1 VALPFFDLP
10 TLDIGIPLQPFGII
24 VATGVLIGAE
34 ILRRYGF
41 RHAIEDEDIRSLTMW
56 VIVTGFIGAHVLD
69 ILMYEQDRLAAEGPI
84 LLLKMWD
91 GISSYGGFV
100 GGIAGLLFWIWWKR
114 MTPGLLCDTATIG
127 LLPAFS
133 IGRIGCTVVHDHIGR
148 ATSSGLG
155 VDYPRGELIARGV
168 YDELGGQGAIIRAH
182 NLAMYELAY
191 LIPVNIFVLWLAF
204 QNKRRLPAGL
214 IAAVTGLLYAPVR
227 FVLEYWRLNTS
238 DPRYAGFTFA
248 QWCSLIFMMAAAYGT
263 YWLWKNGVPAP
274 TAEEMGSRPGG
285 RKSSLAA
292 MKVEKMKAE
301 KADGGGGGGGK
312 SGKKNK
318 RDKVEP
324 TEKAEKAVEKAVDK
338 ADTVESAAA
347 ASSESGKK

>member
-1 VALPFFDLP
+1 MALPFFSLP

-41 RHAIEDEDIRSLTMW
+41 RHNIEDDDIRSLTMW
-56 VIVTGFIGAHVLD
+56 VIVTGFLGAHVLD

-100 GGIAGLLFWIWWKR
+100 GGISGLLFWIWWKR

-133 IGRIGCTVVHDHIGR
+133 IGRIGCTIVHDHIGR
-148 ATSSGLG
+148 ATTSSLG

-168 YDELGGQGAIIRAH
+168 YDELGGHGTIIRAH

-204 QNKRRLPAGL
+204 QKKRRLPAGL

-227 FVLEYWRLNTS
+227 FFLEYWRLNTS

-248 QWCSLIFMMAAAYGT
+248 QWCSIVFVMSAAYGT
-263 YWLWKNGVPAP
+263 YWLWKNGTPAP
-274 TAEEMGSRPGG
+274 TAEELGKRPGG

-292 MKVEKMKAE
+292 MKVEKLKAE
-301 KADGGGGGGGK
+301 KGDGGGGGK

-318 RDKVEP
+318 RDK
-324 TEKAEKAVEKAVDK
+324 A
-338 ADTVESAAA
+338 ESASAA
-347 ASSESGKK
+347 GSESGDE

>member
-1 VALPFFDLP
+1 MALPFFSLP

-41 RHAIEDEDIRSLTMW
+41 RHNIDDDDIRSMTMW
-56 VIVTGFIGAHVLD
+56 VIVTGFLGAHVLD
-69 ILMYEQDRLAAEGPI
+69 ILMYEQDRLSAEGPI

-91 GISSYGGFV
+91 GISSFGGFV

-133 IGRIGCTVVHDHIGR
+133 IGRIGCTVVHDHVGR
-148 ATSSGLG
+148 ATSSSLG
-155 VDYPRGELIARGV
+155 VDYPRTELIARGV
-168 YDELGGQGAIIRAH
+168 FDELGGNAAVHDGVIRAH

-204 QNKRRLPAGL
+204 QKRKRLPAGM
-214 IAAVTGLLYAPVR
+214 IALATGFLYAPVR
-227 FVLEYWRLNTS
+227 FFLEYWRLNTS

-248 QWCSLIFMMAAAYGT
+248 QWASLVMFAAAAYAAW
-263 YWLWKNGVPAP
+263 WLWKNGVPAP
-274 TAEEMGSRPGG
+274 SAEELGKRPGG
-285 RKSSLAA
+285 RRATLAA
-292 MKVEKMKAE
+292 MKVEQE
-301 KADGGGGGGGK
+301 KAKKETPEKAK

-318 RDKVEP
+318 KPAPSKVEGSAP
-324 TEKAEKAVEKAVDK
+324 A
-338 ADTVESAAA
+338 ADA
-347 ASSESGKK
+347 ESGEE

>member
-34 ILRRYGF
+34 ILRRYAM
-41 RHAIEDEDIRSLTMW
+41 RHNVEDEDIRSLTMW

-69 ILMYEQDRLAAEGPI
+69 ILMYEQDRLANEGPI

-100 GGIAGLLFWIWWKR
+100 GGTAGLLFWIWWKR
-114 MTPGLLCDTATIG
+114 MTPGLMCDTAAIG

-168 YDELGGQGAIIRAH
+168 YDELGGQGMIIRAH

-191 LIPVNIFVLWLAF
+191 LIPVNIAILWLAF
-204 QNKRRLPAGL
+204 QKRKRLPAGF
-214 IAAVTGLLYAPVR
+214 IAVMTGLLYAPVR
-227 FVLEYWRLNTS
+227 FILEYWRLNTS
-238 DPRYAGFTFA
+238 DPRYASFTFA
-248 QWCSLIFMMAAAYGT
+248 QWMSIVAFVAAAYAGW
-263 YWLWKNGVPAP
+263 WLWKNGVPAP
-274 TAEEMGSRPGG
+274 TAEELGDRPGG
-285 RKSSLAA
+285 RKASLAA
-292 MKVEKMKAE
+292 MRVEKQKAA
-301 KADGGGGGGGK
+301 KDAAAPK

-318 RDKVEP
+318 KKGDDS
-324 TEKAEKAVEKAVDK
+324 A
-338 ADTVESAAA
+338 SAADA
-347 ASSESGKK
+347 EGGEE